1 MTEIRNVVNILTYLI
16 ALIGVI
22 PLVGETGVVYTAVFF
37 AATVYG
43 AWAEAGKRG
52 GVPRLWLNILSVLI
66 ILFTIARM
74 NMENM
79 VIPALE
85 ALLVIQSVKFI
96 EPDKKF
102 RDFMQ
107 IYMIAMFMAAGSALI
122 SLSIWFLAFV
132 FALFLLISV
141 SMVLLTYMTE
151 DERAVMPVKH
161 IKRIIYK
168 TLAIPLLS
176 IPVAV
181 MLFAVLPR
189 TNYPVFQ
196 FLNREDGSM
205 TGFSDSVALGN
216 VSDIQQDAR
225 LIFRAEMPEM
235 SGSSPYW
242 RGIVMDRFD
251 GKTWSASKQS
261 GIRWRI
267 RPENNLTEHT
277 VYLEPYGDK
286 YLFGLDVPF
295 HMDMRGSERERGF
308 VYSVKRPVQKRIQYT
323 AYSASGKY
331 LTEEY
336 DSYEQFLELPE
347 LSAELTEFADNF
359 RNTASG
365 EGLAE
370 LMQVYFIR
378 SGFRYSLDR
387 LPVSRTPLEDFLF
400 KTKLGNCEYYASAA
414 AVILRR
420 NGVPARLVGGYAG
433 GYYNG
438 AGGYYAVPQRNAHV
452 WVEAYIDGKGWRRI
466 DPTPAAPSAFS
477 GGDRTFAFRMRLLAD
492 TVNFYWN
499 AFVINYDFSKQVKAV
514 RSVRNAAE
522 KLKTDYRGIAFRAL
536 ALLPYLLVPALF
548 FAVWRFRG
556 AFRTKGDEG
565 YAHSFR
571 KLMKRKGYDVNPSA
585 GLTEIDIKDPELK
598 KLADEFAAVF
608 HGAYYR
614 GRSLTR
620 DEKKRLAEL
629 LRVIKTQ
636 HPQ

>member
-16 ALIGVI
+16 ALTGVI
-22 PLVGETGVVYTAVFF
+22 PLVGETGIAYTAVFF

-43 AWAEAGKRG
+43 AWAEAQKKDS
-52 GVPRLWLNILSVLI
+52 VSRLWLNILSVMI

-74 NMENM
+74 NLDNM

-85 ALLVIQSVKFI
+85 ALLAIQAVKFI
-96 EPDKKF
+96 EPNKKF

-141 SMVLLTYMTE
+141 SMVLLTYITE
-151 DERAVMPVKH
+151 DERAAMPAKH

-168 TLAIPLLS
+168 TIAIPLLS

-196 FLNREDGSM
+196 FLNREDGTM

-216 VSDIQQDAR
+216 VSEIQQDSR

-235 SGSSPYW
+235 IGASPYW
-242 RGIVMDRFD
+242 RGIVMDSFD
-251 GKTWSASKQS
+251 GKTWSTSHSS
-261 GIRWRI
+261 GRRGRI
-267 RPENNLTEHT
+267 RPVKNLTEQT

-295 HMDMRGSERERGF
+295 HIDMRGSERERDF
-308 VYSVKRPVQKRIQYT
+308 VYTMNRPVQKRIQYS
-323 AYSASGKY
+323 AFSASEKY
-331 LTEEY
+331 LTEEF
-336 DSYEQFLELPE
+336 DDYERFLELPE
-347 LSAELTEFADNF
+347 ISAELAEFADGFKNIV
-359 RNTASG
+359 SG
-365 EGLAE
+365 EELAE

-378 SGFRYSLDR
+378 NGFKYSLDR
-387 LPVSRTPLEDFLF
+387 LPVSQTPLEDFLF
-400 KTKLGNCEYYASAA
+400 KSKLGNCEYYASAA

-420 NGVPARLVGGYAG
+420 NGIPARLVGGYAG

-438 AGGYYAVPQRNAHV
+438 AAGYYAVPQRNAHV

-466 DPTPAAPSAFS
+466 DPTPAAPSAFN
-477 GGDRTFAFRMRLLAD
+477 GGERTFAFRMRLLAD

-514 RSVRNAAE
+514 RSVRGAAE
-522 KLKTDYRGIAFRAL
+522 KLKNDYRSIALRTL
-536 ALLPYLLVPALF
+536 AVLPYLLVPVLF
-548 FAVWRFRG
+548 FAVWRFRSI
-556 AFRTKGDEG
+556 FRAKEDEG
-565 YAHSFR
+565 YAHAFR
-571 KLMKRKGYDVNPSA
+571 KLMKRKGYDMNQSA
-585 GLTEIDIKDPELK
+585 GLTENNIKDPELK
-598 KLADEFAAVF
+598 RLADEFAAVF

-614 GRSLTR
+614 GRNLTR

-629 LRVIKTQ
+629 LRVMKTQ